1 MKNAFLKRSIREALR
16 SVSIGPLGSGA
27 KAIALRLPRRGPEL
41 YGHLPVSICFGEVA
55 DFLVKCRSWLVVA
68 RIGWVVLEFVTLDGL
83 GLVEDRRVNVDQL
96 GKDRTSNHADKS
108 GSVSVSDGAFVGG
121 EGFRVLV

>member
-1 MKNAFLKRSIREALR
+1 M
-16 SVSIGPLGSGA
+16 
-27 KAIALRLPRRGPEL
+27 
-41 YGHLPVSICFGEVA
+41 
-55 DFLVKCRSWLVVA
+55 VKCRSWLVVA

-83 GLVEDRRVNVDQL
+83 GLVEDRRVNVAQL

-121 EGFRVLV
+121 EGFRVLVGAKNNVLSVKNPPLRENSSMGQSSWAFMRIV